1 MHKDLV
7 VNLMTGQD
15 LLPKCCSFKLTNQL
29 EPRSYHLHL
38 KHYYQKTQ
46 IVRTG
51 SLASAAV
58 KCNSVLPG
66 IESEAMQDV
75 C

>member
-7 VNLMTGQD
+7 VNLITGQGF
-15 LLPKCCSFKLTNQL
+15 LPKCCSFKVSNQL
-29 EPRSYHLHL
+29 EPRSYHFGLE
-38 KHYYQKTQ
+38 HYYQKTQ

-51 SLASAAV
+51 SLASATV

-66 IESEAMQDV
+66 IESEAMQDMH
-75 C
+75 

>member
-7 VNLMTGQD
+7 VNLITGQG
-15 LLPKCCSFKLTNQL
+15 LLPKCRSFKVTNQL

-38 KHYYQKTQ
+38 KHSYQKTQ

-51 SLASAAV
+51 SLAGATV
-58 KCNSVLPG
+58 KCKSVLPG
-66 IESEAMQDV
+66 IESETMQDMH
-75 C
+75 